1 MLSEEFYCLMKM
13 CLARGAHVLRV
24 SITALVRTKSGIDVG
39 LLGEPGIT
47 RGRFFKSFNLDQT
60 DPDLEISF
68 SAIQDHVIHL
78 IFMLV
83 FQSNVGLDYSDPDSN
98 CSGLLN
104 LDYLWSKWDYH
115 NVAM

>member
-1 MLSEEFYCLMKM
+1 MLLMTQW
-13 CLARGAHVLRV
+13 VV
-24 SITALVRTKSGIDVG
+24 SW
-39 LLGEPGIT
+39 
-47 RGRFFKSFNLDQT
+47 GRFFKSFNLDQT

-68 SAIQDHVIHL
+68 SAIQDHVIHF

-98 CSGLLN
+98 FSGLPN